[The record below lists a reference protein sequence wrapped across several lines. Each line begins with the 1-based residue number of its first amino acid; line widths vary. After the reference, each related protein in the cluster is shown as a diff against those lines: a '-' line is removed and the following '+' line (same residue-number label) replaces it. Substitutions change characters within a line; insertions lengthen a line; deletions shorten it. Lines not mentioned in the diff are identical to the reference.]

1 MGITFEREALYAE
14 ISTSPISALAK
25 KYGMSDVGL
34 RKVCIA
40 LDISLPGR
48 GHWAKI
54 AAGKP
59 SPMPPLRP
67 TKGRTGYHCNPVEA
81 PLTPVPAPAEWLDAS
96 LSFERDSA
104 NLITVGPVLEAPV
117 PLVKEAKK
125 IAEQYAAQLEKSHAE
140 KRARETSRGEW
151 VMPRFTR
158 PSWSE
163 YSRRGFMELSSQI
176 LPMRISAQT
185 LNRALRIWD
194 ALLKAAKVRGLSAS
208 IEEARLQLSG
218 HGERVVLRMTERI
231 ERVIGSTKGLS
242 AGEILMD
249 AHISM
254 VPTGELRVFI
264 GEKKFTDGPGGSLDD
279 QLNNIFSFVFKSLNR
294 EGIRRLEAI
303 EQRRVDEERGA
314 RLAARVEEAKQ
325 RAKLAAEERERE
337 AGLEAEAAAWRRAQE
352 IRAYAAAVSAA
363 TPLPAPAHICGWI
376 DWANSVA
383 SRIDPLPGRVAVVGA
398 AAPAVVATP
407 RTKEA
412 ES

>member
-1 MGITFEREALYAE
+1 
-14 ISTSPISALAK
+14 
-25 KYGMSDVGL
+25 
-34 RKVCIA
+34 
-40 LDISLPGR
+40 
-48 GHWAKI
+48 
-54 AAGKP
+54 
-59 SPMPPLRP
+59 
-67 TKGRTGYHCNPVEA
+67 
-81 PLTPVPAPAEWLDAS
+81 
-96 LSFERDSA
+96 
-104 NLITVGPVLEAPV
+104 
-117 PLVKEAKK
+117 
-125 IAEQYAAQLEKSHAE
+125 
-140 KRARETSRGEW
+140 
-151 VMPRFTR
+151 
-158 PSWSE
+158 
-163 YSRRGFMELSSQI
+163 
-176 LPMRISAQT
+176 
-185 LNRALRIWD
+185 
-194 ALLKAAKVRGLSAS
+194 
-208 IEEARLQLSG
+208 
-218 HGERVVLRMTERI
+218 
-231 ERVIGSTKGLS
+231 
-242 AGEILMD
+242 
-249 AHISM
+249 M